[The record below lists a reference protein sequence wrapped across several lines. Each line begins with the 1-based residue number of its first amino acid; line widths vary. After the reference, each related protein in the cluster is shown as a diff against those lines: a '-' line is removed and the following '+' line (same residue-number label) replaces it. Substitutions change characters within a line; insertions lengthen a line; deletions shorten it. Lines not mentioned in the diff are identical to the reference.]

1 MSNFDPSSYITDL
14 QYDISLERKR
24 IIYIIILLIIIFLLI
39 VFYILFYI
47 YYTDTPAGNINPPD
61 VDQTSIGELYNI
73 GQYFLLT
80 GYTIDGVTPIDA
92 FTKDRNY
99 DSKVN
104 GSKLTKDKCNKPNM
118 IYDDNYCKC
127 ITPFWGEF
135 CEKQSISSNYY
146 QLGKY
151 YGNIDQLFLKT
162 NNIESNS
169 NIAWCSNFS
178 INNRTCDPNNTIEY
192 LCKIN
197 PLCIGYFYNQG
208 SVSFLYAETAES
220 YLFSLNIDKIDDI
233 KDEKGNYLVNGNI
246 FIKNDY
252 QKYFSREF
260 IYSFPKSTYD
270 NLSKFWIFDNNFTS
284 NIIDPKKFTYST
296 SQNSFYRLNKDNVI
310 LNGNYYNYYIVYFNN
325 ESNKMSKPNDWNNFC
340 LKINEEKFLFTRR
353 ILTNTSSSTLYVY
366 FVTIE
371 DLIKYCNF
379 FI

>member
-1 MSNFDPSSYITDL
+1 MSDFDPTSYFTNL
-14 QYDISLERKR
+14 EYDVSLERKR
-24 IIYIIILLIIIFLLI
+24 IIYIIILLIIIFSLI
-39 VFYILFYI
+39 VFYVLFYI
-47 YYTDTPAGNINPPD
+47 YYTETPVGNINPPE

-99 DSKVN
+99 DSKIN
-104 GSKLTKDKCNKPNM
+104 GSKLTKDTCNKPNM
-118 IYDDNYCKC
+118 IYDDKYCKC

-151 YGNIDQLFLKT
+151 FGNVDQLLLKT

-178 INNRTCDPNNTIEY
+178 INNGTCDPNNTIEY

-197 PLCIGYFYNQG
+197 PLCIGYFYYQG
-208 SVSFLYAETAES
+208 TTSFLYAESAES

-252 QKYFSREF
+252 QKYFSKEL
-260 IYSFPKSTYD
+260 IYSFGKNIYDTLPPFWIYD
-270 NLSKFWIFDNNFTS
+270 NSYIS
-284 NIIDPKKFTYST
+284 NVIDPKKFTYNT
-296 SQNSFYRLNKDNVI
+296 SLNTFYKLSANNVI
-310 LNGNYYNYYIVYFNN
+310 LNGNYYNYYIIYFFN
-325 ESNKMSKPNDWNNFC
+325 ESDKMSKPNDWNNFC
-340 LKINEEKFLFTRR
+340 LKINQEKFLFTRR
-353 ILTNTSSSTLYVY
+353 TLINDTNSTIYVY
-366 FVTIE
+366 FVSIE

-379 FI
+379 VL